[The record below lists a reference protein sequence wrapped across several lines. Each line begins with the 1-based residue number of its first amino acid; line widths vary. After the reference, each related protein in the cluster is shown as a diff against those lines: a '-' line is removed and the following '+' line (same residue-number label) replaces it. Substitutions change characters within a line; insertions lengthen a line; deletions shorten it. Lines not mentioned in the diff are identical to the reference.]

1 MFDILIIA
9 KKIKENRCKKNLT
22 QMQLADLLG
31 ISYQAVSNWE
41 RGNSMPDIA
50 KWEELANI
58 FEVNIDEILGCNAET
73 SNIKKYINF
82 QKEEEG
88 INGIEWDELIDIV
101 EFIEPETIRKIVES
115 KYSANEKISI
125 GVLQNLLPYV
135 AEETTSTL
143 VNMVV
148 ENVNLEVIYQVA
160 PFLKKED
167 LENLIKKCDFSKE
180 NEVTHICNL
189 MPFLSRKLIA
199 DIISKYEGLF
209 CLDDMI
215 QIAPFSDEEIMEIL
229 IKKMD
234 INGGLDN
241 LIRLAPFLPQFTL
254 ENLIVELVKQGYLK
268 DC

>member
-1 MFDILIIA
+1 
-9 KKIKENRCKKNLT
+9 
-22 QMQLADLLG
+22 
-31 ISYQAVSNWE
+31 
-41 RGNSMPDIA
+41 MPDIA

-115 KYSANEKISI
+115 KYSVDEKISI

-135 AEETTSTL
+135 AEETASTL

-160 PFLKKED
+160 PFLKEED

-215 QIAPFSDEEIMEIL
+215 KIAPFSDEEIMEIL
-229 IKKMD
+229 LNKMD

-268 DC
+268 EYVELAPFIDYKKVARMLEE